1 MFFDTAVS
9 EWQLILMGTKETL
22 LADIFRDILVRLPAD
37 RAHGAR
43 DILATSAWALGG
55 HLWGTIGSGVR
66 HLRGALDYGN
76 DEVVRRFVT
85 AMETGTAPEAISG
98 ADGLMVVSAMARVM
112 EKIER
117 G

>member
-1 MFFDTAVS
+1 MHVSRSLDPADNTPRFVNTIHDAGRCLGTVQMFFDTAVS

-55 HLWGTIGSGVR
+55 HFR
-66 HLRGALDYGN
+66 
-76 DEVVRRFVT
+76 
-85 AMETGTAPEAISG
+85 
-98 ADGLMVVSAMARVM
+98 
-112 EKIER
+112 
-117 G
+117 